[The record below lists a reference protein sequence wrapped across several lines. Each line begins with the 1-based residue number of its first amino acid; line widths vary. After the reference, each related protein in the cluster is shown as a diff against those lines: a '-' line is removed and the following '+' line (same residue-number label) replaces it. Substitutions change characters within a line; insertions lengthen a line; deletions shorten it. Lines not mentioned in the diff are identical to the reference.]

1 MCGVWHT
8 SIIFVFDFWCVW
20 CSVYLFHV
28 LISNPDY
35 VFGCAA
41 WFFLFVCAEVVCDFC
56 AHGCTWKK
64 KVEKS
69 VDLFHVWMSNL
80 DVYIQVCTVARVVK
94 GVYLFH
100 VWINDPDVNIRD
112 KIFFA
117 TKKGWVSDLCVFC
130 VWLIV
135 VCVYTVCIK

>member
-1 MCGVWHT
+1 MYSAVRLGFSFLCVRRWCV
-8 SIIFVFDFWCVW
+8 IFVPTVA
-20 CSVYLFHV
+20 HV
-28 LISNPDY
+28 
-35 VFGCAA
+35 
-41 WFFLFVCAEVVCDFC
+41 
-56 AHGCTWKK
+56 KK

-117 TKKGWVSDLCVFC
+117 TKKGWVSDLCFFC